1 VNPRAHV
8 LQAPT
13 LRDSAWQIH
22 VTMLA
27 PASNAVESARVRGR
41 TRACQ
46 RLIEFAAEGVITTFA
61 QAILED
67 RKSLDGAKTTW

>member
-1 VNPRAHV
+1 
-8 LQAPT
+8 
-13 LRDSAWQIH
+13 
-22 VTMLA
+22 MLA